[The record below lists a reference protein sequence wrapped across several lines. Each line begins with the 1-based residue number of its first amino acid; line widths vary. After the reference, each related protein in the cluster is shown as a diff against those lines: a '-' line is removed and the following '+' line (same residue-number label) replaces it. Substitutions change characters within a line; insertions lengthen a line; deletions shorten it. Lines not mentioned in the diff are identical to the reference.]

1 MRVVAVVLFL
11 GACAHR
17 GTPGEVST
25 TASAAATAPAAPKL
39 ARAEAKALVVAE
51 LATPTTDPTVLAAG
65 EAGYRT
71 HCVRCHDLEAPSAY
85 GRGDWEDILPEMV
98 RESRV
103 DAAEAR
109 AISAWVLA
117 GAGK

>member
-1 MRVVAVVLFL
+1 MRPVLLFTLAL
-11 GACAHR
+11 GCAH
-17 GTPGEVST
+17 
-25 TASAAATAPAAPKL
+25 TAKGPVDTRPRL
-39 ARAEAKALVVAE
+39 ARAEAKAIVQAE
-51 LATPTTDPTVLAAG
+51 LATPTADTTVLSAG
-65 EAGYRT
+65 EAAYRA
-71 HCVRCHDLEAPSAY
+71 HCDRCHDFEAPAAY

-103 DAAEAR
+103 DAMEAR

>member
-1 MRVVAVVLFL
+1 MHALLVLVVLA
-11 GACAHR
+11 GCAHQ
-17 GTPGEVST
+17 PGAPSSRT
-25 TASAAATAPAAPKL
+25 QAASVPDARPKL
-39 ARAEAKALVVAE
+39 PRAEAKAVVQAE
-51 LATPTTDPTVLAAG
+51 LATPTTDPAVLSAG
-65 EAGYRT
+65 QALADAQ
-71 HCVRCHDLEAPSAY
+71 CVRCHDMEAPAAY

-103 DAAEAR
+103 DAVEAR

>member
-1 MRVVAVVLFL
+1 MRYLMMMVFL
-11 GACAHR
+11 AACAHQ
-17 GTPGEVST
+17 
-25 TASAAATAPAAPKL
+25 ASAPKSAADARPKL
-39 ARAEAKALVVAE
+39 PRAEAKALVQAE
-51 LATPTTDPTVLAAG
+51 LATPTVDPAVLAAG
-65 EAGYRT
+65 EIGYRA
-71 HCVRCHDLEAPSAY
+71 HCSHCHDLEAPSAY

-117 GAGK
+117 GARE